1 MKYEQSKQKKKL
13 NILTNRDV
21 TGKTG
26 SSNILRRVSDMHQED
41 QEVHI
46 MIEEWKVRIEG
57 VQLDLS

>member
-46 MIEEWKVRIEG
+46 MIEE
-57 VQLDLS
+57 